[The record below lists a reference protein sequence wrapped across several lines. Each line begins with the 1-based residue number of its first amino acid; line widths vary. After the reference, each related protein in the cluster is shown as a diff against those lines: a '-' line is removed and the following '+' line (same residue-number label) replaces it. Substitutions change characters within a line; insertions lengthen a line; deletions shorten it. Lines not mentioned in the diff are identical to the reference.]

1 MGKQTP
7 HGSLANRTI
16 RIVSLVDEMRQKFS
30 SVAGRAVVSLELSL
44 SVARSLRLH
53 PTRLSG
59 RAEGEPT
66 STINPLLAAK
76 CIINCPSWLHPRLP
90 TREKRSK
97 FSHEHPA
104 GLLEDLQRPYTRPF
118 YSI

>member
-16 RIVSLVDEMRQKFS
+16 GIVSLVDEVRQKFS

-44 SVARSLRLH
+44 SVPYPH
-53 PTRLSG
+53 PARLSG
-59 RAEGEPT
+59 RAEGKPT

-76 CIINCPSWLHPRLP
+76 CIIDCPSWLHPRLP

-97 FSHEHPA
+97 SLYEDPA